1 MLSNSTTTYGSVT
14 KSFHWLIAALIITMI
29 PLGIYANGLADAD
42 PLKPT
47 LFSLHK
53 TVGLFIFFVA
63 LARILWAVTQPKPAH
78 LHPDR
83 KAETFLATLVHW
95 LLYASLVLVPLSGW
109 VHHAATTGFA
119 PVWWPFGQGL
129 PGVPISDTVAHTAAS
144 LHIIFERVLA
154 ASILL
159 HVAGALKHH
168 FIDKDDTL
176 SRMTFGHT
184 EPHPAPMP
192 TAGSKAA
199 PAVAVGVYVAA
210 LAIGA
215 GLGLFK
221 QDRIEAEA
229 LAQAISEWR
238 VEEGTLGVT
247 IKQLGSDVSGSFNDW
262 TAAISFDETPNAEGK
277 HGDVEV
283 TISIPSLNLGS
294 VTSQAMEADFLN
306 AESFPTAT
314 YKADIFSDGE
324 AYIAKGTLTIRDQ
337 SAPVDLPFTLVIDGD
352 TAQMQGATELNRLD
366 YSIGAGTQASEG
378 SLAFTVA
385 LDITLTATKGEA
397 EN

>member
-1 MLSNSTTTYGSVT
+1 MRGNTTTTYGSVT

-29 PLGIYANGLADAD
+29 PLGIIANGMADAA

-63 LARILWAVTQPKPAH
+63 LARILWAITQPKPAH

-129 PGVPISDTVAHTAAS
+129 PGVPVSDSVAHTAAS

-176 SRMTFGHT
+176 ARMTFGHT
-184 EPHPAPMP
+184 EPHPTPAPTP
-192 TAGSKAA
+192 SPKAA
-199 PAVAVGVYVAA
+199 PAMAVGIYVAA

-221 QDRIEAEA
+221 HDKIEAEA
-229 LAQAISEWR
+229 LTQAISQWR
-238 VEEGTLGVT
+238 VEDGTLAISVL
-247 IKQLGSDVSGSFNDW
+247 QLGSNVEGSFADW
-262 TAAISFDETPNAEGK
+262 TAAITFDESPDADGK
-277 HGDVEV
+277 HGDVRV
-283 TISIPSLNLGS
+283 TVSIPSLTLGS
-294 VTSQAMEADFLN
+294 VTSQAMGPDFFN
-306 AESFPTAT
+306 AEAFPTAT
-314 YKADIFSDGE
+314 YMADIFSDGE
-324 AYIAKGTLTIRDQ
+324 AYTAKGTLTIRDQ
-337 SAPVDLPFTLVIDGD
+337 SAPVELPFTLAIDGN
-352 TAQMQGATELNRLD
+352 TASMQGSTELNRMD
-366 YSIGAGTQASEG
+366 YNIGTGTQPSEG
-378 SLAFTVA
+378 SLAFPVA
-385 LDITLTATKGEA
+385 LNVTLTATK
-397 EN
+397 N

>member
-1 MLSNSTTTYGSVT
+1 MRSNSTTTYGSVT
-14 KSFHWLIAALIITMI
+14 KSFHWLIAALVITMI
-29 PLGIYANGLADAD
+29 PLGIVANGMADAD

-63 LARILWAVTQPKPAH
+63 LARILWAITQPKPAH

-129 PGVPISDTVAHTAAS
+129 PGIPVSDSVAHIAAS

-168 FIDKDDTL
+168 FIDRDDTL
-176 SRMTFGHT
+176 ARMTFGHT
-184 EPHPAPMP
+184 EPHPAPIP
-192 TAGSKAA
+192 TPSAKAA
-199 PAVAVGVYVAA
+199 PGVAVGVYAAA

-215 GLGLFK
+215 GLG
-221 QDRIEAEA
+221 RAA
-229 LAQAISEWR
+229 MGAILNLWVR
-238 VEEGTLGVT
+238 RAMAACFILYGVL
-247 IKQLGSDVSGSFNDW
+247 LGS
-262 TAAISFDETPNAEGK
+262 AATPGRA
-277 HGDVEV
+277 
-283 TISIPSLNLGS
+283 
-294 VTSQAMEADFLN
+294 
-306 AESFPTAT
+306 
-314 YKADIFSDGE
+314 
-324 AYIAKGTLTIRDQ
+324 
-337 SAPVDLPFTLVIDGD
+337 
-352 TAQMQGATELNRLD
+352 
-366 YSIGAGTQASEG
+366 
-378 SLAFTVA
+378 
-385 LDITLTATKGEA
+385 
-397 EN
+397 

>member
-1 MLSNSTTTYGSVT
+1 MRSNSTTTYGSVT
-14 KSFHWLIAALIITMI
+14 KSFHWLIAALVITMI
-29 PLGIYANGLADAD
+29 PLGIIANGMADAD

-129 PGVPISDTVAHTAAS
+129 PGIPVSDTVAHTAAS

-176 SRMTFGHT
+176 ARMTFGHT
-184 EPHPAPMP
+184 EPHPAPIP
-192 TAGSKAA
+192 TPSAKAA
-199 PAVAVGVYVAA
+199 PAVAVGVYAAA

-221 QDRIEAEA
+221 QDKIEAEA
-229 LAQAISEWR
+229 LAQAISQWR
-238 VEEGTLGVT
+238 VEDGTLAISVL
-247 IKQLGSDVSGSFNDW
+247 QLGSTVEGSFADW
-262 TAAISFDETPNAEGK
+262 TAAITFDETSDADGK
-277 HGDVEV
+277 HGDVRV
-283 TISIPSLNLGS
+283 TVSIPSLTLGS
-294 VTSQAMEADFLN
+294 VTSQAMGADFFN
-306 AESFPTAT
+306 AEAYPTAT
-314 YKADIFSDGE
+314 YIADIFSEED
-324 AYIAKGTLTIRDQ
+324 AYIAKGMLTIRDQ
-337 SAPVDLPFTLVIDGD
+337 SAPVELPFTLAIDGN
-352 TAQMQGATELNRLD
+352 TASMQGSTELNRME
-366 YSIGAGTQASEG
+366 YNIGTGTQPSEG
-378 SLAFTVA
+378 SLAFPVG
-385 LDITLTATKGEA
+385 LGVTLTATR
-397 EN
+397 N